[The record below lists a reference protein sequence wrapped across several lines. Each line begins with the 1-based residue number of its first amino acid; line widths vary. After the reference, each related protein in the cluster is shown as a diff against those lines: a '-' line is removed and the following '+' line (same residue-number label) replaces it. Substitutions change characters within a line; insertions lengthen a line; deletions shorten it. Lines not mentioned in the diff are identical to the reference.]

1 MKKTLVLKFTGKEMK
16 YFDELSNSLGMPK
29 GFMISQAS
37 KWLEIQ
43 LKNNKSYELD
53 LSDDSDKYTNPLM
66 LRNIVIDEYSQDLLK
81 RQAKKIGV
89 TRYQLV
95 RALIKKVPDLLISN
109 QFYSMPIET
118 LKYK

>member
-16 YFDELSNSLGMPK
+16 YFDELSNALGMPK

-37 KWLEIQ
+37 KWLEMQ
-43 LKNNKSYELD
+43 LNSNKPYDLD

-66 LRNIVIDEYSQDLLK
+66 LRNIVIDESVQNILK
-81 RQAKKIGV
+81 QQAKKLGT

-95 RALIKKVPDLLISN
+95 RALIKKVPELLMTN
-109 QFYSMPIET
+109 QFYSMPIND